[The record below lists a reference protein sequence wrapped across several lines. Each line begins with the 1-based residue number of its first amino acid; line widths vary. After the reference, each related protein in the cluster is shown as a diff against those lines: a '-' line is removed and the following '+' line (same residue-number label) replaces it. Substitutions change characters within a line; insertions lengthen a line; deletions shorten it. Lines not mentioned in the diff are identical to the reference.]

1 MKKRRHEMRTN
12 TESFAEDPMEWRE
25 FLDTHRELPLWVRFI
40 SRLRYV
46 LGI

>member
-1 MKKRRHEMRTN
+1 MRWRRHEMRAN
-12 TESFAEDPMEWRE
+12 AENFAEDPMEWRE
-25 FLDTHRELPLWVRFI
+25 FIDNHNELPLWVRFF